1 MVSSSYLSRILTSL
15 RQLNVNVQTELEKS
29 RNSTSVCL
37 SSCGNYCVVGSN
49 GGTVYLYNAQSGLP
63 RGSFPQLEIDPDVSS
78 LEFQK
83 TKIPGNIL
91 HDQKKILGLD
101 GTQDS
106 YRANSLSMNGSSS
119 TNSSPDVSSAQLGH
133 TGAFT
138 GVFLNLV
145 NTVLVTCGLDG
156 LVIFWNFYTHQ
167 IESSIQLSSPQCKME
182 PFREGDLVCVVGQD
196 RMIRMYDLSSKKLC
210 RRFDGKSGHSRA
222 ISDIC
227 FTPDGRRL
235 LSASYDATVRV
246 WDLPTS
252 RCLSWMKFSA
262 PITSMC
268 MSLSGE
274 YLCLTLAD
282 TEGIQMYLDR
292 SLYETVHFWKE
303 PTEPVLVKNCQV
315 KSEATI
321 LEGTMN
327 EDDNENEEP
336 VIISAV
342 QAQVNNSEAPEMQK
356 LRKED
361 MKQRGNGTITMAA
374 LPKAYWLTLFN
385 LESIKERNKPT
396 APPTAPPQAPFF
408 LPTVVKEGGEG
419 GIAPAFPTPA
429 EYAKL
434 QTPQAPETVEKEPTK
449 ELTSSWKDDDDEGND
464 SDWGDSNWNST
475 SFPDEIGDSIAPEEE
490 YQGLSKKRKVDSKFQ
505 SRIIRRTVELPRYA
519 LDIPSLHSFLLD

>member
-1 MVSSSYLSRILTSL
+1 
-15 RQLNVNVQTELEKS
+15 VNVQTEIEKS

-63 RGSFPQLEIDPDVSS
+63 RGSFPQLDIDPETSS
-78 LEFQK
+78 LEYQK
-83 TKIPGNIL
+83 LKIPGNIL

-106 YRANSLSMNGSSS
+106 YRANSLSTNGTPSS
-119 TNSSPDVSSAQLGH
+119 NSSPEVGPAQLGH
-133 TGAFT
+133 TGAVT

-156 LVIFWNFYTHQ
+156 LVIFWNFYTHK
-167 IESSIQLSSPQCKME
+167 IECSIQLSSPQCKME

-196 RMIRMYDLSSKKLC
+196 RMIRLYDLSSKKLC

-303 PTEPVLVKNCQV
+303 PTEPVLVENCRV
-315 KSEATI
+315 KSEETMI
-321 LEGTMN
+321 EGVIN
-327 EDDNENEEP
+327 EDQDDEEP

-356 LRKED
+356 MRKED
-361 MKQRGNGTITMAA
+361 MKQRGTGTITMAA

-385 LESIKERNKPT
+385 LESIKERNKPI

-408 LPTVVKEGGEG
+408 LPTIVKEGEG

-434 QTPQAPETVEKEPTK
+434 QTPQAPELVENEPAK

-464 SDWGDSNWNST
+464 SDWGDGNWNST
-475 SFPDEIGDSIAPEEE
+475 TFPDENGDSVAVSD
-490 YQGLSKKRKVDSKFQ
+490 QNTKKKRKNDSPHQ
-505 SRIIRRTVELPRYA
+505 SRIIRRNVELPR
-519 LDIPSLHSFLLD
+519 